1 ARLLYLFYGS
11 LFLIAVLVFVL
22 LEFTP
27 AAGLF
32 TSHAEKDLR
41 KQAIAISEQVGVLQD
56 SLRARDAQLAQM
68 KRAISSGEDTV
79 FAVNPSSGEQSA
91 AGWQEDSEDEVN
103 SGIGEESADTPQTSE
118 PPETNGGGNSFPAA
132 GPGDSIA
139 GPMDVTLSKNEI
151 VLAGMFEN
159 KPVFP
164 VSYPLDGTPTRGFNP
179 QKGHFGIDIATK
191 RGTPFRAMA
200 DGAVVNQSWTMN
212 YGWVLYVQHSSNI
225 ITIYKHAESLSKSI
239 GDIVSKGDI
248 LGTAGNTGIMSSGPH
263 LHVEIWKNGIP
274 QNPNLYLIKS

>member
-1 ARLLYLFYGS
+1 MFEFLKQFFDNRDRVLTFVLFDEGEPEPSNNYRFKPARLLYLFYGS

-91 AGWQEDSEDEVN
+91 AG
-103 SGIGEESADTPQTSE
+103 
-118 PPETNGGGNSFPAA
+118 
-132 GPGDSIA
+132 
-139 GPMDVTLSKNEI
+139 
-151 VLAGMFEN
+151 
-159 KPVFP
+159 
-164 VSYPLDGTPTRGFNP
+164 
-179 QKGHFGIDIATK
+179 
-191 RGTPFRAMA
+191 
-200 DGAVVNQSWTMN
+200 
-212 YGWVLYVQHSSNI
+212 
-225 ITIYKHAESLSKSI
+225 
-239 GDIVSKGDI
+239 
-248 LGTAGNTGIMSSGPH
+248 
-263 LHVEIWKNGIP
+263 
-274 QNPNLYLIKS
+274 